1 MSPLSAA
8 SGVSKEDALFP
19 SLSIHVNIA
28 AEALEASID
37 SIFRDF
43 RNVGIKKKKT
53 LSHNQKEQCC
63 TITDHKHLWNYF
75 LYKPVKWSYKME

>member
-43 RNVGIKKKKT
+43 RNVGIKKKKDT
-53 LSHNQKEQCC
+53 VS
-63 TITDHKHLWNYF
+63 
-75 LYKPVKWSYKME
+75 